1 MKRNFVPIVAE
12 KYWLIVLVLVSIQV
26 TALACK
32 VPVFRYA
39 LERWPVDKYGMVLI
53 LDGSPSEEIAAAI
66 RRIQNVS
73 AEGKANIQLEVI
85 DLSSLSPQQQW
96 QLDDFDPSVETPHLQ
111 VFYPERSGR
120 KKLCWEG
127 RFTTSSLDRWL
138 VSPLRS
144 QVADSLVGGASAVFV
159 IVECEDVNLNRQI
172 ESVVNRGVQQAMAEI
187 QIPEGV
193 IPRLGANEY
202 LEQNPE
208 ASLDDVLRC
217 DVPLKVDFKVSR
229 LAFDDQNESALRAM
243 GGGLANSSSGPWV
256 LPIFGRGRML
266 DAIDAEHLTVQTV
279 LNACKYMVGECS
291 CTVKTQNP
299 GVDLLMSANWSES
312 LGVEPVVMVDSILD
326 RTPQFV
332 EIPVGTESHETSDQS
347 ERVDG
352 DRKSVTNEGAKKE
365 DQENER
371 TTVTDD
377 GDSSGF
383 RWEFALVFL
392 LAGIGIFGLRWR
404 LRSH

>member
-1 MKRNFVPIVAE
+1 MKRNFVPRVAQ
-12 KYWLIVLVLVSIQV
+12 KYWLIVLVLVLIQV
-26 TALACK
+26 NALACK

-127 RFTTSSLDRWL
+127 RFTRSSLDRWL

-202 LEQNPE
+202 LQQNPE

-217 DVPLKVDFKVSR
+217 DVPLKVDFRVSR

-312 LGVEPVVMVDSILD
+312 LGVEPVVMVDSTLE

-332 EIPVGTESHETSDQS
+332 EIPVGTESNETSDQS

-352 DRKSVTNEGAKKE
+352 DRKSVTNEGARKE

-371 TTVTDD
+371 TTVIDD
-377 GDSSGF
+377 GGSSGF
-383 RWEFALVFL
+383 RWEFALVLL